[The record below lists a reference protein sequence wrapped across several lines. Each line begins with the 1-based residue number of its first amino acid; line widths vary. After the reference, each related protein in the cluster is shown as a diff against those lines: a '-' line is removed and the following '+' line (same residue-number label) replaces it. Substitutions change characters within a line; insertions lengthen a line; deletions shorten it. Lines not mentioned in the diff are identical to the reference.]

1 MRNYLAQPMFAFGD
15 FIPHQQRPVRRG
27 PIRGGTRMLR
37 RHLLSTS
44 ALLALGGLLPATVG
58 TAEAKP
64 NKGNGLLIKNA
75 TGAWTAPASNATGTL
90 TADILIQRLRIN
102 PQSRTLIVEGL
113 ISSTGGGVVP
123 TITSQA
129 FSAPATLTGSGT
141 GAPSAQ
147 QLAVCQILNLDI
159 GRITLNLLGLV
170 IDIAPISIDI
180 TANPFGGLLG
190 QLLCALANLLSGTG
204 PLGQIQ
210 SILAQINQILRSVL
224 LILSLPTIP

>member
-1 MRNYLAQPMFAFGD
+1 
-15 FIPHQQRPVRRG
+15 
-27 PIRGGTRMLR
+27 MLR

-64 NKGNGLLIKNA
+64 NKGNGLLIENA
-75 TGAWTAPASNATGTL
+75 TGAWEAPASNADGTL

-129 FSAPATLTGSGT
+129 FSAPATLTGS
-141 GAPSAQ
+141 S
-147 QLAVCQILNLDI
+147 AVCQILNLDI
-159 GRITLNLLGLV
+159 GAIHLNLLGLV
-170 IDIAPISIDI
+170 VDIAPISIDI

-190 QLLCALANLLSGTG
+190 QLLCSLANLLSGTG

-224 LILSLPTIP
+224 LILSL